1 MRGRDSQGVGDGHV
15 HTAIF
20 KIDNQQGHSVYTRNS
35 AQCYVPAWMGGE
47 FEGERIHVYVWL
59 STSAVHLK
67 LSQHC

>member
-47 FEGERIHVYVWL
+47 FEGER